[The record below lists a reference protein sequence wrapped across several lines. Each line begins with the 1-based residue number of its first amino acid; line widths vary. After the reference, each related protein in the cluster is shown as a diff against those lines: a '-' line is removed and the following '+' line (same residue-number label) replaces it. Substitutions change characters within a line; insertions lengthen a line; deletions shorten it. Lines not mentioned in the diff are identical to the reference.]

1 MEETEAMLGD
11 ILPKARDI
19 DGEQNCFSLLNDPV
33 YLEQYRESF
42 LPQPRSFYQQFYY
55 TTHYPRPHN
64 TAAASAIKSLA
75 ENGSLKETPK
85 LRPFTEAQGYY
96 TVLPNNTID

>member
-1 MEETEAMLGD
+1 MV
-11 ILPKARDI
+11 
-19 DGEQNCFSLLNDPV
+19 NDPV

-75 ENGSLKETPK
+75 ENKDLKKENPGP
-85 LRPFTEAQGYY
+85 LPILQRPFSEAPGYY
-96 TVLPNNTID
+96 TVLPNNTIDQ